1 MMEIFIGAITCSLWY
16 VILFYNKTIG
26 LSMLL
31 FALPFAYF
39 IIHILE
45 KNKEN
50 LNKRAKFFLI
60 PITLLASTYFIFNN
74 TFFYA
79 LNTLAIPLLIILM
92 ILELYREEI
101 TIDFKMIGRVC
112 SVIFKP
118 IQYIFEAFRK
128 CMESLKK
135 NEKIT
140 QDDNKKKNTKRIFKA
155 TIITIPIAFVVIQLL
170 SSADASFANIFET
183 LFNGID
189 KLIKNIQMS
198 TTLEISILI
207 IVAFFYFLGFFYYIC
222 YKFKKNENT
231 KEEKIKDSFTIKMI
245 LGVLNVIYLIF
256 CYLQIR
262 SLFLVK
268 ENINFSLLARQG
280 FFQLMLVSFINLVM
294 ILIAKK
300 RENSQ
305 YIRIMSLAMVLFTFI
320 IIISA
325 TVRMYHYENAYGYTT
340 LRLLVYCALFTEIVM
355 LIPTIMYIIDKK
367 INLAKAYLYIVTTIY
382 ICMNFANFNYII
394 AKRNVDRYIET
405 GKIDIFYLQ
414 RTGTD
419 GIKQV
424 ARILDI
430 DKYEDNNKSFAKA
443 NLQVLKDYL
452 NEEQMDF
459 RDFNISKLIAK
470 NFLKNDELNI
480 SLLKNEK
487 NIDTNTLESSSI
499 KIPDKNNSIQNNN
512 NVIYT
517 NSKVGYYIQN
527 GIYYATTD
535 GGKTFKQIISKEK
548 AATIADLNAK
558 NEIYQYQP
566 WKSEFYSR
574 GKNGTDEISAK
585 LCLGLDEI
593 DRLYHWK
600 DEWKTNNYN
609 GQLMWQIRLFDE
621 NDPLTSLYIYI
632 DCETSEILGA
642 GESSD

>member
-74 TFFYA
+74 TFFNA

-198 TTLEISILI
+198 TTLEIAILI

-231 KEEKIKDSFTIKMI
+231 KEEKIKDSFTIKML

-367 INLAKAYLYIVTTIY
+367 INLAKAYLYIITTIY

-480 SLLKNEK
+480 SL
-487 NIDTNTLESSSI
+487 
-499 KIPDKNNSIQNNN
+499 
-512 NVIYT
+512 
-517 NSKVGYYIQN
+517 VGYYIQN

>member
-74 TFFYA
+74 AFFNA

-325 TVRMYHYENAYGYTT
+325 TVRMYYYENAYGYTT
-340 LRLLVYCALFTEIVM
+340 LRLIVYCALFTEIVM

-414 RTGTD
+414 ITGTD

-487 NIDTNTLESSSI
+487 KSRIL
-499 KIPDKNNSIQNNN
+499 
-512 NVIYT
+512 Y
-517 NSKVGYYIQN
+517 SK
-527 GIYYATTD
+527 
-535 GGKTFKQIISKEK
+535 
-548 AATIADLNAK
+548 
-558 NEIYQYQP
+558 
-566 WKSEFYSR
+566 
-574 GKNGTDEISAK
+574 
-585 LCLGLDEI
+585 
-593 DRLYHWK
+593 
-600 DEWKTNNYN
+600 
-609 GQLMWQIRLFDE
+609 
-621 NDPLTSLYIYI
+621 
-632 DCETSEILGA
+632 
-642 GESSD
+642 